1 MNQRDSAGSAVMR
14 LDTVEVH
21 VFLKIMGIGNWEQ
34 KLRDPI
40 KRRAMAEEDRVH
52 DGL

>member
-14 LDTVEVH
+14 LDTVEVY
-21 VFLKIMGIGNWEQ
+21 LKIMGVRNWGR
-34 KLRDPI
+34 KLRGPI
-40 KRRAMAEEDRVH
+40 KRRAMAEEDKVY